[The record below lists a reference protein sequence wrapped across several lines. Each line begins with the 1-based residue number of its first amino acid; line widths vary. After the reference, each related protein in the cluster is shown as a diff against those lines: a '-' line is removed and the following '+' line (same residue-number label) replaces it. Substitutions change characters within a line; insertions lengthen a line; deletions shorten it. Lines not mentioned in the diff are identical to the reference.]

1 VAGIAFTGL
10 ASGLNS
16 TQIIEALLTTDNGR
30 IAALQ
35 QQKATI
41 SSRMSAIGTLKS
53 KLNTVIAKAEALRF
67 QNQVMARGTATSN
80 PVGVSAT
87 ATSQAAIGSFTV
99 TVDQLATSTRR
110 DGATG
115 LGTESFTATG
125 AGSLA
130 TSGLLLTP
138 TAGRF
143 TINGTAIDVVA
154 PDEVDDFIA
163 AINAAEATTGV
174 RADYVLDGGGNPT
187 RVRIY
192 NTTTPGAP
200 IQLGSAGDTSNFLN
214 ATKLATATQVGD
226 DVISTTTLGR
236 ANVSATLANARLATA
251 LGGAT
256 GTFTLNGVSF
266 NWDSSVDTINSLASR
281 INSSAANVSA
291 SYDAVSNRLNL
302 TAKSTGAQSIA
313 VADTVGNLM
322 AALRTTNG
330 AGATEALGQ
339 NALYRVDTV
348 AGGAQQASTTN
359 QVAGAVQG
367 VTFTLLKQGESSTIT
382 VNQDTEKPLAAMK
395 EFVTAFNDAAEYIRQ
410 ATRREK
416 DGVPGGPLQAESTV
430 RLIGTQLRA
439 IATGGVTGLTGPYRS
454 LMDIGVNS
462 GAIGSIA
469 GTTNNLQV
477 DEAKFKERLAADP
490 QAVYE
495 LLSSATAG
503 SEGVFHNLRTYLNG
517 AVLPTGQLATMSSTS
532 TKLQVDLDRRI
543 TESTRRVD
551 QKRARLEAQFARM
564 EGAVAQLQQQGS
576 RLNSQLSRLG

>member
-35 QQKATI
+35 AQKTTIAT
-41 SSRMSAIGTLKS
+41 RMSAIGTLKS
-53 KLNTVIAKAEALRF
+53 KLSAVISKAEGLRF
-67 QNQVMARGTATSN
+67 QNQVMTRGTTTSN
-80 PVGVSAT
+80 ATGVSAT

-115 LGTESFTATG
+115 VGTESFTATG

-143 TINGTAIDVVA
+143 TINGTSIDVVA

-163 AINAAEATTGV
+163 AINAAEASTGV

-214 ATKLATATQVGD
+214 ATKLSTATQVGD
-226 DVISTTTLGR
+226 DVISTNTLGR

-251 LGGAT
+251 VAPAT
-256 GTFTLNGVSF
+256 GTFTVNGVSF
-266 NWDSSVDTINSLASR
+266 NWDSAVDSINSLASR

-291 SYDAVSNRLNL
+291 SYDAVTNRLSL
-302 TAKSTGAQSIA
+302 TSKNTGAQSIA
-313 VADTVGNLM
+313 VADTTGNLM
-322 AALRTTNG
+322 AALGATTA

-339 NALYRVDTV
+339 NALYRVDTI
-348 AGGAQQASTTN
+348 AGGAQQSSTTN
-359 QVAGAVQG
+359 AVTGAVQG
-367 VTFTLLKQGESSTIT
+367 VTFTLLKQGESSTIA

-395 EFVTAFNDAAEYIRQ
+395 EFITAFNDAAEHIRQ
-410 ATRREK
+410 LTKRDG
-416 DGVPGGPLQAESTV
+416 DGVQGGPLKSESAI
-430 RLIGTQLRA
+430 RLIGTQLRV
-439 IATGGVTGLTGPYRS
+439 IATSGVSGLAGPYAS
-454 LMDIGVNS
+454 LMDIGVTS
-462 GAIGSIA
+462 GAIGSTA
-469 GTTNNLQV
+469 GTTNNLV
-477 DEAKFKERLAADP
+477 LDEEKFKEKLAADP

-503 SEGVFHNLRTYLNG
+503 SEGVLHNLRTYLNG
-517 AVLPTGQLATMSSTS
+517 AVLPSGQLSAMSSSS
-532 TKLQVDLDRRI
+532 TKMQSDLDLRI
-543 TESTRRVD
+543 AQNTRRLE
-551 QKRARLEAQFARM
+551 QKRSRLELQFARM
-564 EGAVAQLQQQGS
+564 EGAVAQLQAQGN
-576 RLNSQLSRLG
+576 RLNSQLNKLG